1 MLIILSVLT
10 FFGLMAWFFKA
21 NSSKSEKI
29 ERLSHYCP
37 CTRFAKTGFLSK
49 LLIYTGAFIFM
60 FNGIYLQTNLSNKS
74 EHILQIIMALFLVFL
89 GYKVSK
95 ENE

>member
-1 MLIILSVLT
+1 MLIILSILS
-10 FFGLMAWFFKA
+10 FFGLMAWFFQA

-29 ERLSHYCP
+29 KRLSHYCP

-49 LLIYTGAFIFM
+49 LLIYTGAFVFM
-60 FNGIYLQTNLSNKS
+60 FNGMYLQLNLNNKN
-74 EHILQIIMALFLVFL
+74 EHILQIAMALFLVFL

-95 ENE
+95 ES